1 MAKFYICEHCGNLVG
16 KVHDAGVPLFC
27 CGQKMTYLEPNTVDA
42 SNEKHLPSVTV
53 EDGVVTVNVG
63 TVDHPM
69 IPEHYIGW
77 VALETKQGYQRKELK
92 PGQKPNVV
100 FSLSEGDE
108 VVAVYEYCNLH
119 GLWKT
124 AL

>member
-16 KVHDAGVPLFC
+16 KVPAAGVPVFC

-69 IPEHYIGW
+69 IPEHFIQW
-77 VALETKQGYQRKELK
+77 VYVQTEKGGQRKDLQ
-92 PGQKPNVV
+92 PGEAPNVK
-100 FSLSEGDE
+100 FFLGDDKA
-108 VVAVYEYCNLH
+108 VAVYAYCNLH

-124 AL
+124 EL

>member
-69 IPEHYIGW
+69 IPEHFIQW
-77 VALETKQGYQRKELK
+77 VYVQTEKGGQRKDLQ
-92 PGQKPNVV
+92 PGEAPNVK
-100 FSLSEGDE
+100 FYLGDDKA
-108 VVAVYEYCNLH
+108 VAVYAYCNLH

-124 AL
+124 DL